1 MRKLNVMC
9 AGAMLTL
16 VSAAAAAASVVSIN
30 AIGVGN
36 TEQTAVNRALANG
49 ELQCTINFG
58 GVVSG
63 YQLVSVQQ
71 SSQAWLAEV
80 NVLCTVS

>member
-1 MRKLNVMC
+1 MRKFNLMC

-16 VSAAAAAASVVSIN
+16 LSAAVAAASAVSIN

-49 ELQCTINFG
+49 ELQCTSNFG

-63 YQLVSVQQ
+63 HQLVSVQQ
-71 SSQAWLAEV
+71 SSQVWLAEV
-80 NVLCTVS
+80 TVFCDV